1 MNNLKKIF
9 SFQKI
14 LLAAIAVAISVRLI
28 VIGRREFWYDE
39 VLSLLLSNGQKVNYF
54 HPGTEPINLDRYTAI
69 LQLPIELNGSDF
81 LQTLEQLL
89 KGLVVEPHPPLFFLL
104 QHFWLRLFGSS
115 EIAMR
120 SLPCLVSIGCIGC
133 AYGLGRKLLGNQGG
147 LLFAALLGLNPYFLF
162 HSLNVRMYC
171 LLVFWIILSTWS
183 LLELIENRLG
193 MRETKTQQKDDSLLS
208 QHRRKWLI
216 IFTVSLVGGMMTF
229 YYFAVWLL
237 MLGIIILCWD
247 RRRWWQYGICYA
259 IAIILISPWV
269 WWGTRQQLRNADLG
283 RFTTSGNWLETATR
297 HIQDA
302 IQVLGIHLLIGDW
315 ATILPPIVIFLVGI
329 VAVILLI
336 AAIKVLWDNQQY
348 QLLGRISLLSWC
360 PFFLMILVDVVNGK
374 FTVGFGWGRS
384 VIFILPGC
392 LLLIT
397 AGLTYTQKVWR
408 QSLALTLLTVYLVI
422 NLGDYSLRS
431 RWMFHEIADMIAS
444 NSQSPILIV
453 MNSSA
458 WGHVLRLAYYHP
470 NPSSVDLLAINSKK
484 LIPQVDK
491 LLSSSPQYEQ
501 IVWLD
506 SEKPVWGK
514 PSSKSE
520 LSQLDTIFDKTY
532 QLSQT
537 KHLKGTWVLD
547 NFQLN
552 LYQKL

>member
-1 MNNLKKIF
+1 M
-9 SFQKI
+9 
-14 LLAAIAVAISVRLI
+14 LAAIAIAISLRIILI
-28 VIGRREFWYDE
+28 GSREFWYDE
-39 VLSLLLSNGQKVNYF
+39 VLSLLLSNGQKVNYI
-54 HPGTEPINLDRYTAI
+54 HPGTAPINLEQYTAI

-81 LQTLEQLL
+81 FQTLEQLL
-89 KGLVVEPHPPLFFLL
+89 KGLVAEPHPPLFFIL

-120 SLPCLVSIGCIGC
+120 SLPCLVSIGAIGC
-133 AYGLGRKLLGNQGG
+133 AYGLGRKLLGHQGG

-183 LLELIENRLG
+183 LLELIQVRSYSSEANPR
-193 MRETKTQQKDDSLLS
+193 QKDDSLLL
-208 QHRRKWLI
+208 QPRQKWLL
-216 IFTVSLVGGMMTF
+216 IFVIALVGGMMTF

-237 MLGIIILCWD
+237 MLGIIILFWD
-247 RRRWWQYGICYA
+247 RRRWWQYGACFL
-259 IAIILISPWV
+259 IAIGLISPWV

-283 RFTTSGNWLETATR
+283 RFTTSGNWSETAIR

-315 ATILPPIVIFLVGI
+315 ATILTPTVIFLVGI

-336 AAIKVLWDNQQY
+336 VAMKILWDNQQY
-348 QLLGRISLLSWC
+348 QLLGIISLLSGF
-360 PFFLMILVDVVNGK
+360 PFFLMILMDVVSGK

-397 AGLTYTQKVWR
+397 AGLIHTHKVWR
-408 QSLALTLLTVYLVI
+408 QSLSLTLLIFYLII
-422 NLGDYSLRS
+422 NLSDYSLRP
-431 RWMFHEIADMIAS
+431 RWMFHEIADMITS
-444 NSQSPILIV
+444 NSQSPTLIV

-458 WGHVLRLAYYHP
+458 WGHLLRLAYYQP
-470 NPSSVDLLAINSKK
+470 NHSSVDLLAINSKK
-484 LIPQVDK
+484 LVPKVDK
-491 LLSSSPQYEQ
+491 LLSSSPQYKQ
-501 IVWLD
+501 IIWLD

-514 PSSKSE
+514 PSSKRE
-520 LSQLDTIFDKTY
+520 LSQLKTIFNKTY
-532 QLSQT
+532 KLAQT
-537 KHLKGTWVLD
+537 EYLKGTWVLD

-552 LYQKL
+552 LYQKR